1 MYQFDFWNLLADVLN
16 LSLWLYFWVVMIA
29 VIVSWVPLDPTHPT
43 ARSVLNFLRR
53 ATEPT
58 FQFFRRTLRLS
69 RNRALSAFAPV
80 FVLLTISFLRIFL
93 VQTIRDM
100 ALIGNPM
107 LFLRCVSS
115 SFLYAILLT
124 IAEIL
129 GMYLWI
135 VIIAL
140 IISFLPLDPYN
151 PFAQVIVNVLRQA
164 TEPIYRVLR
173 RTLQLRQYIKK
184 VDFISPL
191 IVIATIFLTQTL
203 IQQLMEMSLRLRP

>member
-16 LSLWLYFWVVMIA
+16 LSLWLYFWVVIIA
-29 VIVSWVPLDPTHPT
+29 VIVSWVPLDPSHPT
-43 ARSVLNFLRR
+43 ARSALNFLRR

-58 FQFFRRTLRLS
+58 FQFFRRALRLY
-69 RNRALSAFAPV
+69 RNRALVMFTPV
-80 FVLLTISFLRIFL
+80 LVLLTISFLRIFL

-100 ALIGNPM
+100 ALIGYPDR
-107 LFLRCVSS
+107 FLRCVASN
-115 SFLYAILLT
+115 FLIGILVT

-140 IISFLPLDPYN
+140 IISYLPLDPYN
-151 PFAQVIVNVLRQA
+151 ALAQMIVTVLRHA
-164 TEPIYRVLR
+164 TEPVFRFLR
-173 RTLQLRQYIKK
+173 RTLRLRQYIKK

-191 IVIATIFLTQTL
+191 IVIVTIFLLQTF
-203 IQQLMEMSLRLRP
+203 IQELVRLTSMLRY

>member
-1 MYQFDFWNLLADVLN
+1 MYQFDFWNLLADALN

-29 VIVSWVPLDPTHPT
+29 VIVSWVPLDPSHPT
-43 ARSVLNFLRR
+43 ARSVLNFLHR

-58 FQFFRRTLRLS
+58 FQFFRRTLRLY
-69 RNRALSAFAPV
+69 RNRALAMFTPV
-80 FVLLTISFLRIFL
+80 FVLLSISFLRIFL

-100 ALIGNPM
+100 VLLGYPTR
-107 LFLRCVSS
+107 FLRCVSS
-115 SFLYAILLT
+115 NFLFGLLAT

-140 IISFLPLDPYN
+140 IVSFLPLDPYN
-151 PFAQVIVNVLRQA
+151 AFAQMIVSVLRQA
-164 TEPIYRVLR
+164 TEPIYRFLR
-173 RTLQLRQYIKK
+173 RTLRLRQYIRK

-191 IVIATIFLTQTL
+191 IVITAIFLLQTL
-203 IQQLMEMSLRLRP
+203 IQELVRLTLMLR